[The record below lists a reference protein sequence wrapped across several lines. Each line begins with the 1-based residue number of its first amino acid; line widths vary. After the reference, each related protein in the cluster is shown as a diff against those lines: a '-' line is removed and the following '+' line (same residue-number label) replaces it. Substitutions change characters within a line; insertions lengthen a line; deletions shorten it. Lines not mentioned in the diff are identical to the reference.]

1 MGVLMVA
8 LWMGRKHLWSVLKEI
23 IYGEGSSGRLLK
35 RHENSAE
42 PMRYRITL
50 LWSIGFLIFIICF
63 CNQGGMGIWVAVVFF
78 LIYFAL
84 SASISRIRAELGSP
98 VHDIHWI
105 GADEVLTRVLGV
117 KVLGPQNLT
126 FFSFLRFFNRKYDVV
141 YIFPMAFDGVCAL
154 RPYRS

>member
-23 IYGEGSSGRLLK
+23 IYGEGSSDGLLK
-35 RHENSAE
+35 RHDNPAE
-42 PMRYRITL
+42 PIRYRITL

-84 SASISRIRAELGSP
+84 STSISRIRAELGSP

-126 FFSFLRFFNRKYDVV
+126 FFSFFTFF
-141 YIFPMAFDGVCAL
+141 
-154 RPYRS
+154 